1 MSVHWRLVLKR
12 FLPPACQALKAPHSH
27 QSKAAP
33 RRLLR
38 HNQRRQS
45 PFSRMQ
51 CSVHNVQRSV
61 QCPVHIHNMQ
71 RSVAVWRSMVQ
82 YPIGESRP
90 STLAILALSFLLGGV
105 QPTCLHQIPRLSIRT
120 EALMTTRYQWYPSYT
135 CQWYKWYQS
144 YQYFL
149 VTMSQLP

>member
-1 MSVHWRLVLKR
+1 MSVHWTLALKR

-61 QCPVHIHNMQ
+61 
-71 RSVAVWRSMVQ
+71 AVWRSMVQ

-105 QPTCLHQIPRLSIRT
+105 QPTCLHQIARLPIRT

-144 YQYFL
+144 YQYFFI
-149 VTMSQLP
+149 TMHYGLSS